1 MTIRK
6 LNLILRHLAKEGY
19 NEAYIKFDNTGIL
32 SIEPV
37 NQEIEITSED
47 NK

>member
-6 LNLILRHLAKEGY
+6 LNRILRHLAKEGF
-19 NEAYIKFDNTGIL
+19 NEAYIKFDNTGIM

-37 NQEIEITSED
+37 NSIIEIKET
-47 NK
+47 K